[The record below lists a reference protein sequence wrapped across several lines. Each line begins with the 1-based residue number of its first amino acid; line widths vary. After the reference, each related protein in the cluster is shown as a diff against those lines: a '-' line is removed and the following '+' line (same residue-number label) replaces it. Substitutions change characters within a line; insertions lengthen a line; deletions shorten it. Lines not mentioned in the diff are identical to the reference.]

1 MLQFRQSIFK
11 WPILSQM
18 TEFAKEMILLF
29 STVFLFCQSAKAP
42 PRVPRDGISGVV
54 GTAPQP
60 QPSSSRDVPRG
71 HRALRGVIECASS
84 GCLSFTFLNHNGC
97 SCCNVCVGSKM
108 QKRVQKTANFRWHLI
123 ISGLA
128 FSSRHLLPSLF
139 YFIHRHLSLS
149 NRTKGPTF

>member
-18 TEFAKEMILLF
+18 TEFSKEMILLF

-54 GTAPQP
+54 GTAPEP

-84 GCLSFTFLNHNGC
+84 GCLSFTFLSHNGC
-97 SCCNVCVGSKM
+97 SCCNVCGLKDAKKGPKNSQFSM
-108 QKRVQKTANFRWHLI
+108 ASDYFR
-123 ISGLA
+123 
-128 FSSRHLLPSLF
+128 SLF
-139 YFIHRHLSLS
+139 FSAPAAVPLLLYPPPLI
-149 NRTKGPTF
+149 PE

>member
-18 TEFAKEMILLF
+18 TEFSKEMILLF

-84 GCLSFTFLNHNGC
+84 GCLSFTFLSHNGC

-108 QKRVQKTANFRWHLI
+108 QKRVQKNSQFSMASDYFR
-123 ISGLA
+123 
-128 FSSRHLLPSLF
+128 PSLF
-139 YFIHRHLSLS
+139 SSTPAIPLSYL
-149 NRTKGPTF
+149 PPLIPE

>member
-84 GCLSFTFLNHNGC
+84 GCLSFTFLSHNGC

-108 QKRVQKTANFRWHLI
+108 QKRDQKTSQFSMASDYFR
-123 ISGLA
+123 
-128 FSSRHLLPSLF
+128 SLF
-139 YFIHRHLSLS
+139 FSAPAAVPLLLYPPPLI
-149 NRTKGPTF
+149 PE

>member
-84 GCLSFTFLNHNGC
+84 GCLSFTFLSHNGC

-108 QKRVQKTANFRWHLI
+108 QKRVQKNSQFSMASDYFRSRLFFSAPAAVPLLLYPPPLI
-123 ISGLA
+123 
-128 FSSRHLLPSLF
+128 PE
-139 YFIHRHLSLS
+139 
-149 NRTKGPTF
+149 